1 MKLQAIKAKLT
12 QILTNLS
19 AVKTDKAVINYD
31 GDELKEGVAVWTT
44 DEDGNQIALEDGEYT
59 TEDNK
64 VITVADGKVSSI
76 EEKKEEEEKPEEEET
91 KEEELTKEQE
101 FAQKKEEFSVS
112 YGEKEWAV
120 NKAFGENE
128 INCWV
133 FECAD
138 DYAIV
143 EEYDEN
149 YDFVGFF
156 RYSIS
161 VDENANVTIDKDSRV
176 EVVQKWVEKD
186 EKKEEVAEEEK
197 PQEEETKEEIEKSE
211 EFTNTISKLV
221 NAVESISERLS
232 KIEKM
237 SAGKPIEI
245 EVENSKQTK
254 KTGDEKIDRFLS
266 RYGK

>member
-1 MKLQAIKAKLT
+1 MKLQTIKAKLT

-64 VITVADGKVSSI
+64 VITIADGKVSSI
-76 EEKKEEEEKPEEEET
+76 EEKKEEEEEPQEEE
-91 KEEELTKEQE
+91 KAQEEELTKEQQ
-101 FAQKKEEFSVS
+101 FAQKREKLSVS
-112 YGEKEWAV
+112 YTEKEWAV
-120 NKAFGENE
+120 SKAFDENE

-133 FECAD
+133 YECGD
-138 DYAIV
+138 DYAVV

-149 YDFVGFF
+149 YDFLGYY

-161 VDENANVTIDKDSRV
+161 VDENANVTINKDSKV

-186 EKKEEVAEEEK
+186 EKKEEEVAEEEK
-197 PQEEETKEEIEKSE
+197 PQEEELEKTE

-254 KTGDEKIDRFLS
+254 KTGDEKLDRFLS
-266 RYGK
+266 RYGN